1 LTFIADLMRVDA
13 VPNLVTSTV
22 ERGVATLTLDSPHNR
37 NALSAALVAQLGEAL
52 AAAAADPGV
61 RAHTGRVFCAG
72 ADLAEAAGGGIAEGT
87 ARLLGLLRTIVE
99 LPKPVVARV
108 DGQVRAGGLGLL
120 GACDIALA
128 GPASGFAFTEARLGV
143 APAVISL
150 TTLTRMPERAAARY
164 FLTGE
169 VFDAEAA
176 VACGLVTQAGDDVDA
191 LLAEVLDGLRAASP
205 QGLAASKL
213 LTTAAVRQALD
224 GRGERLAEESARLF
238 ATDEAVEGM
247 TAFLQRRKPSWA
259 A

>member
-1 LTFIADLMRVDA
+1 MRVDA

-52 AAAAADPGV
+52 AAAAADHGV
-61 RAHTGRVFCAG
+61 RAVVLTHTGRVFCAG
-72 ADLAEAAGGGIAEGT
+72 ADLTEAAGGGIAEGAT
-87 ARLLGLLRTIVE
+87 RLLGLLRAIVE

-150 TTLTRMPERAAARY
+150 TTLSRMPERAAARY

-169 VFDAEAA
+169 VFDAAAA
-176 VACGLVTQAGDDVDA
+176 VACGLVTQAADEVDT
-191 LLAEVLDGLRAASP
+191 LLAEVLAGLRAASP

-213 LTTAAVRQALD
+213 LTTAAVRRALD
-224 GRGERLAEESARLF
+224 EHGTRLAEESARLF

>member
-1 LTFIADLMRVDA
+1 MRVDA

-22 ERGVATLTLDSPHNR
+22 ERGVATLTLDSSHNR
-37 NALSAALVAQLGEAL
+37 NALSAGLVAQLGEAL

-61 RAHTGRVFCAG
+61 RAVVLTHSGRVFCAG
-72 ADLAEAAGGGIAEGT
+72 ADLTEAAGGGVAEGT
-87 ARLLGLLRTIVE
+87 ARLLGLLRAIVE

-120 GACDIALA
+120 GACDIVLA

-164 FLTGE
+164 YLTGE
-169 VFDAEAA
+169 VFDAAAA
-176 VACGLVTQAGDDVDA
+176 VACGLVTLAGDDVDA
-191 LLAEVLDGLRAASP
+191 LLAEVLAGLRAASP

-213 LTTAAVRQALD
+213 LTTAAVRRALD
-224 GRGERLAEESARLF
+224 EHGTRLAEESARLF
-238 ATDEAVEGM
+238 ATDEAIEGM